1 MTNGLASKKTNDFVA
16 IDCGKI
22 THPKVSRLTCNNT
35 IKNTVVDFLLAPPV
49 FTPKILAKRTASASP
64 ARQHSTDPRR
74 KRLQGL

>member
-1 MTNGLASKKTNDFVA
+1 
-16 IDCGKI
+16 
-22 THPKVSRLTCNNT
+22 
-35 IKNTVVDFLLAPPV
+35 VDFLLAPPV